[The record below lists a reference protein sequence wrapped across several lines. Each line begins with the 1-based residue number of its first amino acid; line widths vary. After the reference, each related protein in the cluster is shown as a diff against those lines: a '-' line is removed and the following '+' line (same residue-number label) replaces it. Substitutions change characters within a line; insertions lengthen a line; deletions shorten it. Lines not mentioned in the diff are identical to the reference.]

1 MIWSTTART
10 KRPQK
15 RARELPG
22 VSNLRPASG
31 LLFFIYAVSSFRP
44 HLPRS
49 ALILRR
55 LIASGPGIMNPLLRR
70 TALFM
75 IIAAAIAWPRGARA
89 ATRNVVAFS
98 GFAPGTIVVK
108 TSERRLY
115 FVIDGDRAL
124 RFPVGVGRAG
134 MSWTGSARVEGK
146 FVRPAWSPPDM
157 IRRENPN
164 LPEVIPGGAANN
176 PMGDAALTLR
186 GGEYAIHGT
195 NRPSSIG
202 GFVSHGCIRMYNSDI
217 RELYRLV
224 SIGTPVVVEQ

>member
-1 MIWSTTART
+1 M
-10 KRPQK
+10 KP
-15 RARELPG
+15 
-22 VSNLRPASG
+22 V
-31 LLFFIYAVSSFRP
+31 
-44 HLPRS
+44 
-49 ALILRR
+49 
-55 LIASGPGIMNPLLRR
+55 LRR
-70 TALFM
+70 TALIM
-75 IIAAAIAWPRGARA
+75 ITAAAIACPFGVRAGAQ
-89 ATRNVVAFS
+89 NVVAFS

-108 TSERRLY
+108 TGERRLY

-134 MSWTGSARVEGK
+134 MTWTGSARVEGK
-146 FVRPAWSPPDM
+146 FIRPAWSPPDM
-157 IRRENPN
+157 IRRENPR

-217 RELYRLV
+217 RALFRLV
-224 SIGTPVVVEQ
+224 SVGTPVVVEQ